1 MARRSNMRGAI
12 DVSQLASQVAAV
24 LAEYNDVTLEELEA
38 IKESVAE
45 RCARRLSEVSPKKY
59 GDYRRGWRKKK
70 VNSAWIVHN
79 ATDYQLTHL
88 LEKGHANIA
97 VGRPTP
103 AYPHIRPVELEII
116 AQFEAEI
123 RATLGG

>member
-1 MARRSNMRGAI
+1 MARRSNVRGAI
-12 DVSQLASQVAAV
+12 DISQLASQIASVMS
-24 LAEYNDVTLEELEA
+24 EYRDVVDEELEE
-38 IKESVAE
+38 IKRSCAE
-45 RCARRLSEVSPKKY
+45 RCAQRLTEVSPKKY
-59 GDYRRGWRKKK
+59 GDYRRGWRAKK
-70 VNSAWIVHN
+70 VNSAWVVHN

-88 LEKGHANIA
+88 LENGHPNIP

-116 AQFEAEI
+116 ARFEAEI